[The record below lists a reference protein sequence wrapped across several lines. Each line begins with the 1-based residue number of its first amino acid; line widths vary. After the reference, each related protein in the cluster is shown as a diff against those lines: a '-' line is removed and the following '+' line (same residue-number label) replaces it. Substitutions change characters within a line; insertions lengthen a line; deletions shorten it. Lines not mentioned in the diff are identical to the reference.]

1 MLLKNLQETINAHT
15 ILRYRVQESLINGRI
30 YIVTSVDANY
40 HWDSILDDFEQDIE
54 TIKNIVDLE
63 KYLLLEI
70 ELPYVLNS
78 GYEDWYYNDTDID
91 SLDVNL
97 LYAVG
102 EDLRDSVS
110 QWAQWFDTT
119 EGTVYDEDAIFDISL
134 KVKA

>member
-15 ILRYRVQESLINGRI
+15 VLRYRVQESLVNGRT
-30 YIVTSVDANY
+30 YIVTSVNADY
-40 HWDSILDDFEQDIE
+40 HWDSILNDFENDIE
-54 TIKNIVDLE
+54 TIKNIVELE
-63 KYLLLEI
+63 NYLLLEV

-78 GYEDWYYNDTDID
+78 GYEDWYYDDMDID
-91 SLDVNL
+91 SLDVNI

-102 EDLRDSVS
+102 EDLRDSVN
-110 QWAQWFDTT
+110 QWTQWFDMT

>member
-15 ILRYRVQESLINGRI
+15 VLRYRVQESLVNGRT
-30 YIVTSVDANY
+30 YIVTSVNADY
-40 HWDSILDDFEQDIE
+40 HWDSILNDFENDIE
-54 TIKNIVDLE
+54 TIKNIVELE
-63 KYLLLEI
+63 NYLLLEV

-78 GYEDWYYNDTDID
+78 GYEDWYYDDMDID
-91 SLDVNL
+91 SLDVNI

-102 EDLRDSVS
+102 EDLRDSVN

-119 EGTVYDEDAIFDISL
+119 EGTVYDEDAMFDISL